1 VECVGGS
8 GSGGYGLVVTM
19 NGEHRSMRGSR
30 LSRVIMWS
38 LLAFDRDGLTR
49 WTIIRIMGNV

>member
-8 GSGGYGLVVTM
+8 GSGCFGLVVTM
-19 NGEHRSMRGSR
+19 NGQHRSMSVSR

-38 LLAFDRDGLTR
+38 LLAFDRDVLTM
-49 WTIIRIMGNV
+49 WTTI